1 MYLFWVHVGT
11 ICCQSRNNLGPK
23 DKKANFGMWTHIIRD
38 NKQRSDP
45 RLSLQDAEA
54 AATHRG
60 CSLSQTY
67 SSFPV
72 KGIGRVKET

>member
-11 ICCQSRNNLGPK
+11 ICCQSKNNLRPK
-23 DKKANFGMWTHIIRD
+23 DKKTNFGTWTHVIRD

-45 RLSLQDAEA
+45 QLSLQDAEV

-60 CSLSQTY
+60 CPLSQTY
-67 SSFPV
+67 LSFPV
-72 KGIGRVKET
+72 KGVGRVKET